1 METPD
6 EVAPIPLGSA
16 RARREGTDLTILTWA
31 RQVNFSLEAA
41 ETLAAD
47 GVSAEVIDLRSLVP
61 LDWDAIRD
69 SVSKTHRVLIVE
81 EDVKRCGFGAELSA
95 QITEDLFDQ
104 LDAPVRRVA
113 ALNSSVPF
121 CAELEDEIYPNPERI
136 AAAAAA
142 LVRE

>member
-1 METPD
+1 MST
-6 EVAPIPLGSA
+6 
-16 RARREGTDLTILTWA
+16 
-31 RQVNFSLEAA
+31 
-41 ETLAAD
+41 
-47 GVSAEVIDLRSLVP
+47 EVIDLRSLVP

-81 EDVKRCGFGAELSA
+81 EDVKRCGFG
-95 QITEDLFDQ
+95 
-104 LDAPVRRVA
+104 PVRRVA